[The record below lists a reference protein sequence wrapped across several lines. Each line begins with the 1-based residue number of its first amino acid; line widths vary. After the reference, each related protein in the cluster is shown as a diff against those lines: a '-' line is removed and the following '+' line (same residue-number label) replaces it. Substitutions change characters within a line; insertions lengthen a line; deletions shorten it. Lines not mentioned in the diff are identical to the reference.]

1 MNRPIKNWFI
11 LEQIKHLM
19 LWAVGKVQLMQCLRS
34 SRCSLAREAP
44 PLTMSFMR
52 LRISNHKPVTHL
64 IKARNPKLC
73 RPILIPRIQAPIAT
87 PIIKIDLAKISNEI
101 KLHCSKIKNQ
111 WRRCTLI
118 NSTWDTTKVTASRQ
132 VRIYT
137 RRNITTKD
145 HLQIKIN
152 SLQMRVYCLAK
163 GLQTIHHMNQE
174 SKISN
179 GSYNLVVKTKRTSEW
194 TRKHLNLIA
203 FHSTKSKSIL
213 HLTKKWN

>member
-34 SRCSLAREAP
+34 SRYSLAREAP
-44 PLTMSFMR
+44 PLTISFFR
-52 LRISNHKPVTHL
+52 LQISNHKPVTYL

-73 RPILIPRIQAPIAT
+73 RPICIQRIQTPIAT

-111 WRRCTLI
+111 WSWCTLI
-118 NSTWDTTKVTASRQ
+118 NSTWKNLKVTASRQ
-132 VRIYT
+132 VCIYT
-137 RRNITTKD
+137 SNNLTTTD

-152 SLQMRVYCLAK
+152 SLQMRV
-163 GLQTIHHMNQE
+163 
-174 SKISN
+174 
-179 GSYNLVVKTKRTSEW
+179 
-194 TRKHLNLIA
+194 
-203 FHSTKSKSIL
+203 
-213 HLTKKWN
+213 